1 MGPAPRPCPAV
12 SPGVPSVRPSRG
24 VGPALLRASGCASFP
39 ESSAAQRAEDGA
51 AEGEEAEAGLLEAE
65 AARSSGAVGGAVM
78 ERQVSR
84 AAAAHS
90 GAVPAR
96 SRAPSALRV
105 LPRLSG
111 SLGGQPWSPGGVKP
125 SPALRSAA
133 FVMKTRALLS

>member
-51 AEGEEAEAGLLEAE
+51 AEGEEAEA
-65 AARSSGAVGGAVM
+65 ARSSGAVGGAVM

-90 GAVPAR
+90 GTVPAQ
-96 SRAPSALRV
+96 SRAPSAVRV

-133 FVMKTRALLS
+133 FVMKTRALLF